1 MSGKQWQIC
10 NIQCTTRHYFNFE
23 MGFEK
28 LIATFLWLQLW
39 VMWFLHAN
47 GSRLDRCQLFWGF
60 HVNVHVEIVVIL
72 VVKFL
77 TDDFTIFQ
85 GVTHISTGSLSDA
98 VLSLY
103 EMFIFL
109 LCIRRHQW
117 SIKNLWLGLFHNM
130 TT

>member
-1 MSGKQWQIC
+1 MTSAMGDVVSTCQRFQTWRMS
-10 NIQCTTRHYFNFE
+10 
-23 MGFEK
+23 
-28 LIATFLWLQLW
+28 AFL
-39 VMWFLHAN
+39 
-47 GSRLDRCQLFWGF
+47 GF

-77 TDDFTIFQ
+77 TDDFNIFQ

-103 EMFIFL
+103 KLFIFL

-117 SIKNLWLGLFHNM
+117 SIKNL
-130 TT
+130 